1 MSKEIIF
8 NITKDSSDNGN
19 NSGNGDNGNNG
30 NNSGNGDNGN
40 NGNTSGNDN
49 NSNAGNNGAVDKGNG
64 SDKTNGN
71 KVSADGK
78 KNSQTQA
85 VTQAKSVKT
94 GDTADLALWMTML
107 VLSLGAGSS
116 IVQLTKKR
124 ER

>member
-8 NITKDSSDNGN
+8 NITKDSSDHEN

-30 NNSGNGDNGN
+30 INSGK
-40 NGNTSGNDN
+40 DN
-49 NSNAGNNGAVDKGNG
+49 NSNAGNNGAVDKGNNGAVDKENG

-85 VTQAKSVKT
+85 CLLYT
-94 GDTADLALWMTML
+94 
-107 VLSLGAGSS
+107 S
-116 IVQLTKKR
+116 IVPIQNEDNIALIFNNSNNY
-124 ER
+124 